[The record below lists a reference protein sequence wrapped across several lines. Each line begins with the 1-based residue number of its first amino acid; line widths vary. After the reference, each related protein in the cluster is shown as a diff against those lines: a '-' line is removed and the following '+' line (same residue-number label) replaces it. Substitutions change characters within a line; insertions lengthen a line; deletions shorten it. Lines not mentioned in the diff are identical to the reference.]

1 MLMLSVECG
10 QRVFLFTPLIIATS
24 HRVQTVDILPSQSD
38 WCRHDAL
45 HNTRNIIHLPAWGRV
60 LFILYNSL
68 PLPFRFGAVWAIGG
82 LCVSRG
88 LSQETISA
96 VCYPIMRTKDQ
107 HSHQITP
114 ALSVEA
120 ENKTPAR
127 LPAWLDW
134 SENLAH
140 PTSNQLQTRLK
151 LEQKHQKCF
160 KISSSEWLKFNEIRG
175 IQQISSKILLF
186 IRSDL

>member
-1 MLMLSVECG
+1 MYDVDVECG
-10 QRVFLFTPLIIATS
+10 VWPECFYSHHSSSLHHTECKLWIFSRHNLIDVAMMHSTF
-24 HRVQTVDILPSQSD
+24 
-38 WCRHDAL
+38 

-151 LEQKHQKCF
+151 LWQKHQKCF
-160 KISSSEWLKFNEIRG
+160 KISSSE
-175 IQQISSKILLF
+175 
-186 IRSDL
+186 

>member
-68 PLPFRFGAVWAIGG
+68 YFIWMITIKIWRCVGDWRSVWAEVYPRKQYQ
-82 LCVSRG
+82 LCVIQLWG
-88 LSQETISA
+88 Q
-96 VCYPIMRTKDQ
+96 
-107 HSHQITP
+107 
-114 ALSVEA
+114 
-120 ENKTPAR
+120 KT
-127 LPAWLDW
+127 
-134 SENLAH
+134 SIH
-140 PTSNQLQTRLK
+140 TRLHPLSLSLSLTLSLWRLKTK
-151 LEQKHQKCF
+151 LQLDCQHGSTGLKTLLTRLLTNF
-160 KISSSEWLKFNEIRG
+160 KLG
-175 IQQISSKILLF
+175 
-186 IRSDL
+186 